1 MSIRSRTTIA
11 VACAAA
17 ALLGGGARAGT
28 AGDGGSGTYTS
39 SGTSY
44 YVILFNAGT
53 TRWMYFHVVGPPGTV
68 FVAGETAAETSAR
81 CVVGQPNGLPNE
93 IECGPLAM
101 SVAPAGLHLTF
112 VATTTA
118 PVACGAPFEL
128 DVSSAGAA
136 PLTRVDDV
144 TYAGTCAALQPGAV
158 TRPTIHGTARVGS
171 VLTATAP
178 VWNTQP
184 TSVAYRWQLC
194 TRVGCRSIN
203 GATKLTLRLDRRYR
217 GRSVRIV
224 ATATV
229 GGVTVTSASKAVAVR

>member
-1 MSIRSRTTIA
+1 MTIRLRTTIA
-11 VACAAA
+11 VMFAVV
-17 ALLGGGARAGT
+17 ALLGAAAHAGT

-39 SGTSY
+39 SGISY
-44 YVILFNAGT
+44 YMVLLNAGT
-53 TRWMYFHVVGPPGTV
+53 TRWTYFHVVGPPDTV
-68 FVAGETAAETSAR
+68 FVAGETAAEFTAR

-101 SVAPAGLHLTF
+101 NVAPPGLHLTF

-118 PVACGAPFEL
+118 PVACRSPFEL
-128 DVSSAGAA
+128 DVSSTGTG

-144 TYAGTCAALQPGAV
+144 TYAGSCATLKPAAV
-158 TRPTIHGTARVGS
+158 TRPAIHGAPRVGS

-178 VWNTQP
+178 VWNAQP

-194 TRVGCRSIN
+194 SAAGCSTIK
-203 GATKLTLRLDRRYR
+203 GATRLTLKLQRRYR
-217 GRSVRIV
+217 GQSVRVV

>member
-1 MSIRSRTTIA
+1 MRRATVA
-11 VACAAA
+11 GACAAL
-17 ALLGGGARAGT
+17 ALLGAGARAGT

-44 YVILFNAGT
+44 YMILFNAGT
-53 TRWMYFHVVGPPGTV
+53 TRWMYFHLVGPPGTV

-81 CVVGQPNGLPNE
+81 CVVGQPNGMANE

-118 PVACGAPFEL
+118 PVACRAPFEL
-128 DVSSAGAA
+128 DVSSTGIA
-136 PLTRVDDV
+136 PFTRVDDV
-144 TYAGTCAALQPGAV
+144 TYAGSCATLKPGVV
-158 TRPTIHGTARVGS
+158 TRPAIHGTPTVGS

-178 VWNTQP
+178 VWSVQP

-194 TRVGCRSIN
+194 THARCSSIR
-203 GATKLTLRLDRRYR
+203 GATRLTLRLDRRYE
-217 GRSVRIV
+217 GHSVRIV

-229 GGVTVTSASKAVAVR
+229 GGVTMTSVSKAIAVR

>member
-1 MSIRSRTTIA
+1 VRRAFVA
-11 VACAAA
+11 VACAAVGLIGA
-17 ALLGGGARAGT
+17 GARAGT

-39 SGTSY
+39 SGTSDY
-44 YVILFNAGT
+44 MVLFNAGT
-53 TRWMYFHVVGPPGTV
+53 TRWMFFHLVGPPGTV

-118 PVACGAPFEL
+118 PVACRAPFEL
-128 DVSSAGAA
+128 DVSSTGAA

-144 TYAGTCAALQPGAV
+144 TYAGSCATLEPAAV
-158 TRPTIHGTARVGS
+158 TRPTIHGTPTAGS

-178 VWNTQP
+178 VWNVQP
-184 TSVAYRWQLC
+184 ASVAYRWQLC
-194 TRVGCRSIN
+194 SAAGCAAIR
-203 GATKLTLRLDRRYR
+203 GATKLTLRLDRRDR
-217 GRSVRIV
+217 GHRVRIV

-229 GGVTVTSASKAVAVR
+229 GGVTITSASKAVAVR

>member
-11 VACAAA
+11 LAAA
-17 ALLGGGARAGT
+17 VALLGAGARAGT
-28 AGDGGSGTYTS
+28 AADGGSGTYTS

-44 YVILFNAGT
+44 YMVLFNAGT
-53 TRWMYFHVVGPPGTV
+53 TRWMFFHVVGPPGTV
-68 FVAGETAAETSAR
+68 FVAGETAAETTAR

-101 SVAPAGLHLTF
+101 NVAPPGLHLTF

-118 PVACGAPFEL
+118 PVACRSPFEL
-128 DVSSAGAA
+128 DVSSTGTA

-144 TYAGTCAALQPGAV
+144 TYGGSCATLKPGAV
-158 TRPTIHGTARVGS
+158 TRPAIHGVPKVGS

-178 VWNTQP
+178 VWNVQP
-184 TSVAYRWQLC
+184 TSVVYRWQLC
-194 TRVGCRSIN
+194 TAAGCSPIT
-203 GATKLTLRLDRRYR
+203 GATKLTLTLQRRYR

-229 GGVTVTSASKAVAVR
+229 GGVAVTSASKAVAVR

>member
-1 MSIRSRTTIA
+1 MSIRLRTTIA
-11 VACAAA
+11 VACAAVT
-17 ALLGGGARAGT
+17 LVGAGAHAGT

-44 YVILFNAGT
+44 YMILFNAGT
-53 TRWMYFHVVGPPGTV
+53 TRWMFFHLVGPPGTV

-93 IECGPLAM
+93 IECGPLAQN
-101 SVAPAGLHLTF
+101 VAPPGLQLTF

-118 PVACGAPFEL
+118 PVACRAPFEL
-128 DVSSAGAA
+128 DVSSTATG

-144 TYAGTCAALQPGAV
+144 TYAGSCATLKPVAV
-158 TRPTIHGTARVGS
+158 TRPTIHGTPRVGS

-178 VWNTQP
+178 VWSVQP

-194 TRVGCRSIN
+194 ARAGCSSIT
-203 GATKLTLRLDRRYR
+203 GATTLTLRLERRYR
-217 GRSVRIV
+217 GHSVRIV

-229 GGVTVTSASKAVAVR
+229 DDVTITSASKAVAVR

>member
-1 MSIRSRTTIA
+1 MSIRLRTTIA
-11 VACAAA
+11 VACAAV
-17 ALLGGGARAGT
+17 ALLGAGAHAGT

-44 YVILFNAGT
+44 YMILFNAGT
-53 TRWMYFHVVGPPGTV
+53 TRWMFFHLVGPPGTV

-81 CVVGQPNGLPNE
+81 CVVGQPNGLQNE

-118 PVACGAPFEL
+118 PVACRAPFEL
-128 DVSSAGAA
+128 DVSSTGTG

-144 TYAGTCAALQPGAV
+144 TYAGSCATLEPGAV
-158 TRPTIHGTARVGS
+158 TRPMIHGTPTAGS

-178 VWNTQP
+178 VWNVRP
-184 TSVAYRWQLC
+184 ASVAYRWQLC
-194 TRVGCRSIN
+194 SAAGCSAIK

-217 GRSVRIV
+217 GHSVRIV

-229 GGVTVTSASKAVAVR
+229 GGATITSASKAVTVR

>member
-1 MSIRSRTTIA
+1 MSIRLRTTIA
-11 VACAAA
+11 VAAAV
-17 ALLGGGARAGT
+17 ALLGAAAHAGT
-28 AGDGGSGTYTS
+28 SGDGGSGTYTS

-44 YVILFNAGT
+44 YMILFNAGT
-53 TRWMYFHVVGPPGTV
+53 TRWMFFRVVGPPGTV

-118 PVACGAPFEL
+118 PVACRAPFEL
-128 DVSSAGAA
+128 DVSSAGT
-136 PLTRVDDV
+136 PSFTRVDDV
-144 TYAGTCAALQPGAV
+144 TYAGSCTTLKPGVV
-158 TRPTIHGTARVGS
+158 TRPTIHGTPTVGS

-178 VWNTQP
+178 VWSTRP

-194 TRVGCRSIN
+194 SVAGCSSIR
-203 GATKLTLRLDRRYR
+203 GATKLTLRLERRYR
-217 GRSVRIV
+217 GHSVRIV
-224 ATATV
+224 ATAKV
-229 GGVTVTSASKAVAVR
+229 GDATVTSASKAVSVR

>member
-1 MSIRSRTTIA
+1 MAIRFRTTIA

-17 ALLGGGARAGT
+17 ALLGAGARAGT

-44 YVILFNAGT
+44 YMILFNAGT
-53 TRWMYFHVVGPPGTV
+53 TRWMTFRVVGPPGTV

-101 SVAPAGLHLTF
+101 SVAPPGLHLTF

-118 PVACGAPFEL
+118 PVACRAPFEL
-128 DVSSAGAA
+128 DVSSTGTE

-144 TYAGTCAALQPGAV
+144 TSAGSCATLAPRAV
-158 TRPTIHGTARVGS
+158 TRPAIHGTPTVGS

-178 VWNTQP
+178 VWNVQP
-184 TSVAYRWQLC
+184 ASVAYRWQLC
-194 TRVGCRSIN
+194 SAGSCSPIK
-203 GATKLTLRLDRRYR
+203 GATKRTLRLDRRYR
-217 GRSVRIV
+217 GRRVRIV
-224 ATATV
+224 ATATA